1 MSSSSSFS
9 SFVVAVVASLVG
21 CSAEADWSMSIASV
35 ADILESNCQGLGCL
49 VSLLSSLHGQEVVTI
64 NQYHH
69 YYFFLEIFCLFGVK
83 TKLNEKIN
91 LPCTVGS
98 STNNA

>member
-1 MSSSSSFS
+1 MDSKRAVRSEMSSSSSFS

-69 YYFFLEIFCLFGVK
+69 YCIIISWRFFVSLE
-83 TKLNEKIN
+83 
-91 LPCTVGS
+91 S
-98 STNNA
+98 RRS

>member
-69 YYFFLEIFCLFGVK
+69 YFLELFCLFGVK